1 MIIDRTLKS
10 KLSKFREKMK
20 SWRTSDLKF
29 FFLILVSKLVLLS
42 LVCCTTTREPLIKAR
57 ETFMQRAQTK
67 RQLHLEVTVAMPSDS
82 ETEDIFGLPL
92 SEKGIQPIWIR
103 IKNYEKSPHM
113 FLPLLVDHN
122 HYPPYEV
129 VYKFKHS
136 QNQDWYAEIKQKSI
150 HHFIEPFGE
159 ISGYIFT
166 NLVHGTRRISVGV
179 LGHGDF
185 ETFVFYIP
193 DPGIELDYE
202 RVDFDHLYPAGDR
215 THINETN
222 LRNALEKLPCCTT
235 NREGTINGDPLNIVI
250 IGNVEQVVDAF
261 LDNGWDETELLTT
274 KNMVKAAKAFLS
286 GSSYRH
292 TIISPLYCFGR
303 QQDLSMQRPRKTIS
317 ARNHLRLWM
326 TSMLH
331 NGTPVWIGQIS
342 RDVGVRMTFKT
353 WPPFTHKISP
363 AVDEARE
370 YLVENMVISNS
381 LAEIGFAGGVGA
393 APPTEPRENLTD
405 DPYFTDGLR
414 AVLVLSENPKPI
426 NEIKLLKWNWPL
438 DYKDFI
444 DWIFKHK
451 SR

>member
-1 MIIDRTLKS
+1 M
-10 KLSKFREKMK
+10 MK
-20 SWRTSDLKF
+20 NWRTSDLKF
-29 FFLILVSKLVLLS
+29 FFLILVSKFILIS
-42 LVCCTTTREPLIKAR
+42 LVCCSTTREPLIKTR

-67 RQLHLEVTVAMPSDS
+67 RQTHLEITVAMPSS
-82 ETEDIFGLPL
+82 NEAEEIFGIPL

-103 IKNYEKSPHM
+103 IKNYENSPHM
-113 FLPLLVDHN
+113 FLPLLVDPN

-136 QNQDWYAEIKQKSI
+136 QNQDLYAEIKQKSI
-150 HHFIEPFGE
+150 HHFIEPYGE

-179 LGHGDF
+179 IGHDDQ

-202 RVDFDHLYPAGDR
+202 RVDFDHLYTAGDR
-215 THINETN
+215 TDINEIN
-222 LRNALEKLPCCTT
+222 LRNALENLPCCTT
-235 NREGTINGDPLNIVI
+235 NREGTINGDPLNIVV
-250 IGNVEQVVDAF
+250 IGSVEQVVNAF

-274 KNMVKAAKAFLS
+274 DNMIKAAKAFLS

-292 TIISPLYCFGR
+292 TVISPLYCFGR
-303 QQDLSMQRPRKTIS
+303 QQDLSMQKPRKTIS

-326 TSMLH
+326 TPLLH
-331 NGTPVWIGQIS
+331 NGAPVWVGQIS

-370 YLVENMVISNS
+370 YLVENMVISNT
-381 LAEIGFAGGVGA
+381 LAEFGFVEGVGA
-393 APPTEPRENLTD
+393 APPAEPRENLTG

-414 AVLVLSENPKPI
+414 VVLVISEKPTPI
-426 NEIKLLKWNWPL
+426 NEIKLLKWEWPP
-438 DYKDFI
+438 DYKDLI
-444 DWIFKHK
+444 DWIFKQK
-451 SR
+451 SQ

>member
-1 MIIDRTLKS
+1 MICD
-10 KLSKFREKMK
+10 KMK
-20 SWRTSDLKF
+20 NRCSSDFKF
-29 FFLILVSKLVLLS
+29 FFLIIVSQLVLLS
-42 LVCCTTTREPLIKAR
+42 LAGCATTREPWQKTS
-57 ETFMQRAQTK
+57 EPFMQRAQTR
-67 RQLHLEVTVAMPSDS
+67 RQAHLEVTVAIPGDS
-82 ETEDIFGLPL
+82 ESEDIFGAPL
-92 SEKGIQPIWIR
+92 SEKEIQPIWIR
-103 IKNYEKSPHM
+103 IKNYGDSPHM
-113 FLPLLVDHN
+113 FLPLLVDQN

-136 QNQDWYAEIKQKSI
+136 QNQDWYVELKQKSI
-150 HHFIEPFGE
+150 HHFIEPYGE

-179 LGHGDF
+179 LGHGGL

-202 RVDFDHLYPAGDR
+202 GVDFDHLYTAGDR
-215 THINETN
+215 THINEAD
-222 LRNALEKLPCCTT
+222 LRKALEKLPCCTT
-235 NREGTINGDPLNIVI
+235 NRDGTLDGDPLNIVV
-250 IGNVEQVVDAF
+250 IGDVEQVVNAF

-274 KNMVKAAKAFLS
+274 ENMIKAAKAFLS

-331 NGTPVWIGQIS
+331 NGAPVWIGQIS
-342 RDVGVRMTFKT
+342 RDVGVRVTFKT

-370 YLVENMVISNS
+370 YLVENMVISNT
-381 LAEIGFAGGVGA
+381 LAEFGFVGGVGA
-393 APPTEPRENLTD
+393 AASTEPRENLTG

-414 AVLVLSENPKPI
+414 AVIVLSEKPTPI
-426 NEIKLLKWNWPL
+426 GRIKLLKWDWPPE
-438 DYKDFI
+438 YKDLI
-444 DWIFKHK
+444 DWIFKNK
-451 SR
+451 PQEN